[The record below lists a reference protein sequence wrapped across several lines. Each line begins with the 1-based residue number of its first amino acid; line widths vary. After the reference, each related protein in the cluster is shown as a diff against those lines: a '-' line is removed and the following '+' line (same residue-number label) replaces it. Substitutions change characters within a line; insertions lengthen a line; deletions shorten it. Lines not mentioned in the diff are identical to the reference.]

1 MDTEKPKIKEFRFNY
16 EKYESSGVTVE
27 EMNENIKLLQSKTT
41 NTFTAVLLAIRFLGI
56 MVCYWVRRGLIEEQE
71 RIEKQ
76 RYEQN
81 RTIAN
86 SGTIAEDDLD

>member
-1 MDTEKPKIKEFRFNY
+1 MDTNKTDTFRFKY
-16 EKYESSGVTVE
+16 EKYQPSGVSVE

-41 NTFTAVLLAIRFLGI
+41 NTFTAIFLAIRFLGI
-56 MVCYWVRRGLIEEQE
+56 MVCYWVRRGIIEEQE